1 MAANLA
7 AAPTATTS
15 ALVGAWGR
23 VLRGV
28 FGVLVLV
35 LAREAFSAA
44 GLRGMYVLTD
54 AFAKGMSTALVL
66 GAVVFGALAPVS
78 LRAIGF
84 SVISACAYPL
94 LLGRWSVAV
103 PLYAVVLCALA
114 RARVRL
120 RFQIALALL
129 AWSVLP
135 VCRWVLPRGSF
146 VASFGIFPAW
156 AGLAYSSV
164 YLLVERSRLA
174 RKPTLAEE
182 IFYLLALP
190 RVLHPFFQPISPAY
204 LRRQE
209 RPDLPFRVVLGGV
222 GLGLSAM
229 ALRAL
234 RAWLFHL
241 RPSLPAPLAI
251 VTGVAST
258 YCIFAQTIFTSV
270 SLFRLMG
277 FDIASGFRRPFLAC
291 SFAGFFGR
299 WNGYVREA
307 VMSLFYMPL
316 YMRLRRR
323 LSPKVAAAAAAYVAI
338 LLGSFL
344 LNQLLVPVSTS
355 SSVLGALRAK
365 TAPLLLLEMVVY
377 WSAIVLPGTLFAT
390 KSPAGGARWFQTL
403 RFLAVYLALQSA
415 KWVLYHGGVTKR

>member
-1 MAANLA
+1 MAANLTA
-7 AAPTATTS
+7 VPTATTS
-15 ALVGAWGR
+15 PLFGAWGR

-35 LAREAFSAA
+35 LAREAFAAA
-44 GLRGMYVLTD
+44 GLRGTYVLTD
-54 AFAKGMSTALVL
+54 TFAKGTSTAFVL

-84 SVISACAYPL
+84 SVISASAYLL
-94 LLGRWSVAV
+94 LLGRWSLAV

-114 RARVRL
+114 RARLRP

-146 VASFGIFPAW
+146 VVSFAVFPAW

-182 IFYLLALP
+182 LFYLLALP

-209 RPDLPFRVVLGGV
+209 RPELPFRVVLGGV
-222 GLGLSAM
+222 GLGLAAM

-234 RAWLFHL
+234 RVWLFHL
-241 RPSLPAPLAI
+241 RPGLPPPLAM

-258 YCIFAQTIFTSV
+258 YCIFAQTIFASV

-277 FDIASGFRRPFLAC
+277 FDIASGFRRPFLAR
-291 SFAGFFGR
+291 SFADFFGR

-307 VMSLFYMPL
+307 VMSLFYIPL

-344 LNQLLVPVSTS
+344 LNQLLVPVITS
-355 SSVLGALRAK
+355 SNVFGTLRAK
-365 TAPLLLLEMVVY
+365 TAPLVLLEMAIY
-377 WSAIVLPGTLFAT
+377 WSAIVLPGTLFMT
-390 KSPAGGARWFQTL
+390 KGPARRARRLQTL
-403 RFLAVYLALQSA
+403 RFLAAYFALQSA
-415 KWVLYHGGVTKR
+415 KWALYHGVLP

>member
-1 MAANLA
+1 MAANLT
-7 AAPTATTS
+7 AAPTATAS
-15 ALVGAWGR
+15 ALFGAWGR

-35 LAREAFSAA
+35 LAREAFAAA
-44 GLRGMYVLTD
+44 GLRGTYVLTD
-54 AFAKGMSTALVL
+54 AFAKGTSTALVL

-94 LLGRWSVAV
+94 LLGRWSLAI

-114 RARVRL
+114 RARLRL
-120 RFQIALALL
+120 WFQIALALL

-135 VCRWVLPRGSF
+135 VCRWVLPSGSF
-146 VASFGIFPAW
+146 VPSSWVFPAW

-164 YLLVERSRLA
+164 YLLVERSRIA
-174 RKPTLAEE
+174 QKPTLAEE
-182 IFYLLALP
+182 LFYLIALP

-209 RPDLPFRVVLGGV
+209 RPELPFRVVLGGV

-241 RPSLPAPLAI
+241 RPGLPAPLAI
-251 VTGVAST
+251 IAGVAST

-277 FDIASGFRRPFLAC
+277 FDIASGFRRPFLAR
-291 SFAGFFGR
+291 SFADFFGR

-307 VMSLFYMPL
+307 VMSLFYIPL

-323 LSPKVAAAAAAYVAI
+323 LSPKIAAAAAAYVAI
-338 LLGSFL
+338 LLGAFF
-344 LNQLLVPVSTS
+344 LNQLLVPVITS
-355 SSVLGALRAK
+355 SNVFGTLRAE

-390 KSPAGGARWFQTL
+390 RGPARGVRWFQTL
-403 RFLAVYLALQSA
+403 RFLTAYFALQSA
-415 KWVLYHGGVTKR
+415 KWAIYHGVFT